1 MKKFILLNDA
11 DGDSLPAEP
20 GHVLVINRTSTA
32 VLASDDGDWLLPGDR
47 AYVVKSCS
55 SVKKAISRGSLLEL
69 NGAQTG
75 EGGNETPKKKAAP
88 KSKPS
93 EEASVAPVVSDKRP
107 AVESPRKAAATGEA
121 LDKPTSSEI
130 GVDSPSDAVR
140 PAAPSDHKN
149 G

>member
-11 DGDSLPAEP
+11 SGDNPLAEP
-20 GHVLVINRTSTA
+20 GHVLVSNCTSTA

-47 AYVVKSCS
+47 AYVVGSCR

-69 NGAQTG
+69 NGAQAG
-75 EGGNETPKKKAAP
+75 EGGDKTPKKKAAP

-93 EEASVAPVVSDKRP
+93 EEAPAAPVVSDERP
-107 AVESPRKAAATGEA
+107 AVGWPREADAASEA
-121 LDKPTSSEI
+121 PDKSTSSDI
-130 GVDSPSDAVR
+130 GTGSPSDAIR
-140 PAAPSDHKN
+140 PAASSDDKN